1 LLAVIHIISFV
12 GLLARWFVFPFFP
25 FHPFRPQ
32 EAVWSI
38 RFGSVGS
45 VGLVDSVD
53 SVYRIVWGLPPMP
66 RGQGMTPVGGVI
78 YNYSPQL
85 AVFTQGVIN
94 TLRELDSL

>member
-45 VGLVDSVD
+45 VGLVGLVGSVDSVD
-53 SVYRIVWGLPPMP
+53 SVYRIVWGLPPYAE
-66 RGQGMTPVGGVI
+66 RAGD
-78 YNYSPQL
+78 
-85 AVFTQGVIN
+85 
-94 TLRELDSL
+94 DSSGWGNI